1 VAFTAFNMLK
11 ESNDK
16 LDLYALLRLP
26 PDDYVFPLDTFTA
39 AIGAVQAALFELEEK
54 GRLKLSDQIRLPP
67 EALVQDGVKN
77 LGVYHVHKPLLINR
91 KGDLESDDFNVL
103 FFYHNR
109 LENFGLTKRVRWEKF
124 PLKMKAIT
132 EGG

>member
-1 VAFTAFNMLK
+1 MLK

-26 PDDYVFPLDTFTA
+26 SDDFVFPLDTFTA
-39 AIGAVQAALFELEEK
+39 AVAAVQTALFELADK
-54 GRLKLSDQIRLPP
+54 GRLQLSDPIRLSP

-77 LGVYHVHKPLLINR
+77 LGVYHVRKLLLINR
-91 KGDLESDDFNVL
+91 KGDLESDDFNTL

-109 LENFGLTKRVRWEKF
+109 LENFGLTKRVRWDKF
-124 PLKMKAIT
+124 PIKMTTIT
-132 EGG
+132 EGVEV